1 MSKKQIDVDLH
12 AANYMAELSREQS
25 FEAILSNSRKK
36 QVLESM
42 KRFKHDNIL
51 EIGCGLSPL
60 FPDIKNYQNY
70 TIVEPNKNF
79 CEIIYYCY
87 KTDKNVTILNG
98 FLEEVVGGLGH
109 QKFDFIFMSGVLHQ
123 VSNPNDFLCVLHN
136 LCGLDT
142 VVHINVP
149 NAHSFHRLLAFEMG
163 YIKEIFERSETN
175 LRLQVKWVFDKDSL
189 YQLVQESGYEV
200 INFGTYM
207 IKPFTNEQMEK
218 MIGSGILNED
228 IIQGLEGMVKYMPD
242 LGSEM
247 FVNLR
252 INNDLY

>member
-1 MSKKQIDVDLH
+1 
-12 AANYMAELSREQS
+12 
-25 FEAILSNSRKK
+25 
-36 QVLESM
+36 
-42 KRFKHDNIL
+42 
-51 EIGCGLSPL
+51 
-60 FPDIKNYQNY
+60 
-70 TIVEPNKNF
+70 
-79 CEIIYYCY
+79 
-87 KTDKNVTILNG
+87 
-98 FLEEVVGGLGH
+98 
-109 QKFDFIFMSGVLHQ
+109 
-123 VSNPNDFLCVLHN
+123 
-136 LCGLDT
+136 
-142 VVHINVP
+142 
-149 NAHSFHRLLAFEMG
+149 MG

-218 MIGSGILNED
+218 MIGSGIINED

-252 INNDLY
+252 INKDLY